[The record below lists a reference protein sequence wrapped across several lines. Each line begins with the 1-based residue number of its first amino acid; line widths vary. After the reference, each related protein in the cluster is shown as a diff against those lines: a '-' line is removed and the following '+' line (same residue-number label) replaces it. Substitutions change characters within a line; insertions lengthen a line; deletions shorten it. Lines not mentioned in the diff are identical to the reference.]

1 MKKVL
6 LITVLVLTMILS
18 CSCVEEITDESIPG
32 LGPMAS
38 ATSPDAPDPV
48 PNLDPDDI
56 PDTTDPTDPG
66 ENGGENGGDTPVV
79 IDDIVLDNGA
89 GADNKAVTTAIS
101 GYIRN
106 DNSSADG
113 DIVNKYTSGTTTVYS
128 VPYVRTL
135 TFVVEVTTVGNN
147 VKVDAYLEHYRM
159 SMGNEKQIKVSIGDY
174 SGIVTTAELEWEDN
188 TSARTLLMSATAP
201 KGDADSIKIDI
212 DMPFGGT
219 YHKEKIETLSLSVDH
234 KLN

>member
-6 LITVLVLTMILS
+6 LITLLVLTMILS
-18 CSCVEEITDESIPG
+18 CACVEEITDESIPG
-32 LGPMAS
+32 LGPMES
-38 ATSPDAPDPV
+38 ATSPDAPAPV
-48 PNLDPDDI
+48 PNLDPDTI
-56 PDTTDPTDPG
+56 PDSTAPTDPDEDG
-66 ENGGENGGDTPVV
+66 ENGDNGPV
-79 IDDIVLDNGA
+79 IGDIVLDNGA
-89 GADNKAVTTAIS
+89 STDNKAVTTALS

-106 DNSSADG
+106 DESSADG

-135 TFVVEVTTVGNN
+135 TFVVEVTAVGEN
-147 VKVDAYLEHYRM
+147 VKVDAYLEHYRL
-159 SMGNEKQIKVSIGDY
+159 SMGNEKVIKVSIGDY
-174 SGIVTTAELEWEDN
+174 SGTVTAAELEWDNN

-201 KGDADSIKIDI
+201 KGEGDSIKIDV

-219 YHKEKIETLSLSVDH
+219 YHSEKIESLSLSVDH